1 MRQRRWLELI
11 KDYDLEVH
19 YHPGKA
25 NVVAD
30 ALSRKVHWNHL
41 ELEPVSDPLC
51 EEMRRINLEVVQQGS
66 LYALAAE
73 SNLYDRIVAA
83 QRYDGDIQTIKQ
95 KLAEGDP
102 KYTCFQKDHQD
113 VIWYGK
119 RLVVPVDPEIKKIIL
134 DEAHMSKFSIH
145 RGSTKMYQD
154 LKQNFWW
161 SNMKVDITKYVA
173 ECDTCHRTKA
183 SHLKSA
189 GVLQPLSIP
198 MWKWDDI
205 SMDFIV
211 GLPLTARKKDSIWLI
226 VDRLTKTAHFIAVH
240 TTYSV
245 QQYVE
250 LYMDHIVR
258 LHGIQF
264 VACFWEQL
272 HECLGT
278 KLIRNSSYHPQTD
291 GQTKRINQILED
303 MLRASI
309 LHFDKSWDKCL
320 SLAEFSYNN
329 SYQASLKMAP
339 FDALYGRRCRTPL
352 NWSKTGQKGTL
363 WSGLS

>member
-1 MRQRRWLELI
+1 MRQRRWLEFI

-19 YHPGKA
+19 YHPGKE

-30 ALSRKVHWNHL
+30 ALRRKVHCNQL
-41 ELEPVSDPLC
+41 GVEPISDSLC
-51 EEMRRINLEVVQQGS
+51 EDMRKLNLEVVGQGN
-66 LYALAAE
+66 LYALAVE
-73 SNLYDRIVAA
+73 SNLYDRIITA
-83 QRYDGDIQTIKQ
+83 QRNDEGMQIIKQ

-102 KYTCFQKDHQD
+102 KYTCFQKDQKD
-113 VIWYGK
+113 MIWFG
-119 RLVVPVDPEIKKIIL
+119 RCLVVPVDLEIRKTIF

-145 RGSTKMYQD
+145 PGSTKMYQD

-173 ECDTCHRTKA
+173 ECDTCHRMKA
-183 SHLKSA
+183 SHLKST

-198 MWKWDDI
+198 MWKWNDI

-211 GLPLTARKKDSIWLI
+211 GLTLTAKKKYSIWDI

-245 QQYVE
+245 QQYAQ
-250 LYMDHIVR
+250 LYMDQIVR
-258 LHGIQF
+258 LHGIPKTIISDRGTQF

-278 KLIRNSSYHPQTD
+278 K
-291 GQTKRINQILED
+291 
-303 MLRASI
+303 
-309 LHFDKSWDKCL
+309 
-320 SLAEFSYNN
+320 
-329 SYQASLKMAP
+329 
-339 FDALYGRRCRTPL
+339 
-352 NWSKTGQKGTL
+352 
-363 WSGLS
+363 